1 MHTWKQPIAHGQHT
15 IHMQPCSIT
24 TIHETLWSAQCGS
37 GRKPRLGVI
46 ADASRLE
53 PPYTTNE
60 SLNKLLARAIN
71 IGPKQCWI
79 VLRVLIRQVCRVRL
93 LRAGSESSHST
104 RTRSLLDPAWP
115 IVDTPLRG
123 RLKRS
128 RTQSHTMPHAATD
141 PHQFTSSRTNKPCR
155 TRAHQYH
162 SYMRHTPSRARHR
175 PTRSLCARAPT
186 AHPAHSHHPIAA
198 LAPRAHAPP
207 TPARTPQ
214 AWHLRRTISSTRER
228 QWACA
233 LPIVS
238 WRQTIRGKPTGG
250 LCNKRGDK
258 YFRKIYKNRA
268 VVPNAIETIFV

>member
-1 MHTWKQPIAHGQHT
+1 MHTWKQLIAHGQHA
-15 IHMQPCSIT
+15 IHMQPCSII

-60 SLNKLLARAIN
+60 SLNKRLARANN

-155 TRAHQYH
+155 TKAHQYH

-175 PTRSLCARAPT
+175 PTRFICARAPT
-186 AHPAHSHHPIAA
+186 AHPAPNPFTPPHSSPRAARTRAAHTCAHATSMAPAPHHIFNARETMGMRAA
-198 LAPRAHAPP
+198 HCVLAPDHTWQTDGWPLQQ
-207 TPARTPQ
+207 ARGQ
-214 AWHLRRTISSTRER
+214 
-228 QWACA
+228 
-233 LPIVS
+233 
-238 WRQTIRGKPTGG
+238 
-250 LCNKRGDK
+250 
-258 YFRKIYKNRA
+258 
-268 VVPNAIETIFV
+268 IF